1 MNDTNTLNEFATN
14 YSLINTD
21 KYPKESGK
29 YIRDEV
35 NRLSSTEQLLL
46 NEKLKLKDPTL
57 ALLLSFFFG
66 TFAVDRFYLGNIILG
81 ILKLITIGG
90 LGIWTIVDWFIIMKS
105 TRKQNLDKFVA
116 FTNELP

>member
-1 MNDTNTLNEFATN
+1 MNNIDNLDKFATN
-14 YSLINTD
+14 YSLINAD
-21 KYPKESGK
+21 KYPKESEK
-29 YIRDEV
+29 YIASEV
-35 NRLSSTEQLLL
+35 NQLSNTQQLLL
-46 NEKLKLKDPTL
+46 TDQLKLKDPTL

-66 TFAVDRFYLGNIILG
+66 TFAVDRFYLGNIMLG

-90 LGIWTIVDWFIIMKS
+90 CGIWTIIDWFIIMKS